1 MIAQAEHDP
10 MAAVVCVAVGDET
23 AEQVVAA
30 LAERVPDAGRRDVVA
45 ASLGANGG
53 VLVAQTYDE
62 AAAFATEYAAEHLQ
76 LAIGEPEM
84 RMMLA
89 RIRNAG
95 TVFLGET
102 SSVAYGDYM
111 TGANHVLPT
120 GGLARSYSGLS
131 TLDFIRWTT
140 YQRVTPG
147 AANKLAYD
155 VGRFAD
161 AEGLPG
167 HAEAARA
174 WMRVRDGGRTRMKER
189 ALRTAAK
196 RIRNTNEVD
205 EQ

>member
-1 MIAQAEHDP
+1 VI
-10 MAAVVCVAVGDET
+10 
-23 AEQVVAA
+23 AA
-30 LAERVPDAGRRDVVA
+30 LADAVPTA
-45 ASLGANGG
+45 ARSAIITEALGSRGG

-84 RMMLA
+84 KMMLA
-89 RIRNAG
+89 RVRHAG
-95 TVFLGET
+95 TIFLGET

-140 YQRVTPG
+140 YQRVTPT

-174 WMRVRDGGRTRMKER
+174 WMQVRDGGRTRMRER
-189 ALRTAAK
+189 AFKKRLRAVEEQD
-196 RIRNTNEVD
+196 NVENGD
-205 EQ
+205 E